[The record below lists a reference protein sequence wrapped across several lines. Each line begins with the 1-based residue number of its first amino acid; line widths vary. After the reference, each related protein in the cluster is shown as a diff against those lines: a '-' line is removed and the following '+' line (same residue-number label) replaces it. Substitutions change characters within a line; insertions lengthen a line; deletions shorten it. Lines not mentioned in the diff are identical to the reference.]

1 MITDLLGE
9 FTYRA
14 PGYALNSKKKVFL
27 VNYLTLIQ
35 PVKTGGLYHAPVDQ
49 ITIKKV
55 FESLL
60 REWGVSNLS
69 DWTLIID
76 ARDEWFMPHVSIN
89 NVLKDWS
96 TKFKKIVIESNSIFD
111 PTDSKYADIHFHPTA
126 CIIINDWYKN
136 LQQENISWN
145 SIKYIKPFIAL
156 ARRPSK
162 ARVLFMKKLFD
173 AGYYPVDLRA
183 SCGSMIDN
191 VPSFYRTKPIML
203 SNPKHSLTSNLSSK
217 SESDHTTQLEE
228 KVNYEELFSPY
239 EWPVYVDGKT
249 ASNDIMVHSD
259 GHHIFYTNAVNV
271 ICESMELDSQPINL
285 SEKTFKAFA
294 WHQIPLWHASPGTV
308 QSVRDLGFDVFDDI
322 FDHSYDSL
330 PYDKRVESLVSQ
342 MHLFKNK
349 YPTIESLNDLRT
361 EIWPRLVA
369 NNQRVEYWV
378 EYESNIRNT
387 LYKK

>member
-14 PGYALNSKKKVFL
+14 PGYALNSEKKIFL

-35 PVKTGGLYHAPVDQ
+35 PVKTGGLHHAPIDRHQ
-49 ITIKKV
+49 AKKI
-55 FESLL
+55 FEEMLIG
-60 REWGVSNLS
+60 WGIDNFSE
-69 DWTLIID
+69 WTLIID
-76 ARDEWFMPHVSIN
+76 ARDEWFRPHISMKKE
-89 NVLKDWS
+89 LRSWS
-96 TKFKKIVIESNSIFD
+96 KKFKKIVIESNSIFD
-111 PTDSKYADIHFHPTA
+111 PSESEYAEIHFHPTT
-126 CIIINDWYKN
+126 CIILNDWYKE
-136 LQQENISWN
+136 LQEENISWN
-145 SIKYIKPFIAL
+145 AIKYTKQFIAL

-162 ARVLFMKKLFD
+162 ARVLFMKRLFD
-173 AGYYPVDLRA
+173 ARFYPVNLRA

-191 VPSFYRTKPIML
+191 IPSFYTTKPIII
-203 SNPKHSLTSNLSSK
+203 SNPKDSLETNLSSD
-217 SESDHTTQLEE
+217 SEPDQTIQLEE
-228 KVNYEELFSPY
+228 HVDYEELFSPY
-239 EWPVYVDGKT
+239 EWPVYVDGKP

-271 ICESMELDSQPINL
+271 ICESMELDNQPINL

-308 QSVRDLGFDVFDDI
+308 QSVRDLGFDVFDDV

-330 PYDKRVESLVSQ
+330 PYDKRVESLVNQ
-342 MHLFKNK
+342 MHDFKNK

-361 EIWPRLVA
+361 ELWPRLVA
-369 NNQRVEYWV
+369 NNQRVNYWV
-378 EYESNIRNT
+378 EYESNIRNN

>member
-96 TKFKKIVIESNSIFD
+96 KKFKKIVIESNSIFD
-111 PTDSKYADIHFHPTA
+111 PAESKYAQIDFHPTT
-126 CIIINDWYKN
+126 CIILNDWYTD
-136 LQQENISWN
+136 LQQKNIDWFK
-145 SIKYIKPFIAL
+145 IQYEKHFIAL

-162 ARVLFMKKLFD
+162 ARVLFVKSLFD
-173 AGYYPVDLRA
+173 AGFYPEILRA
-183 SCGSMIDN
+183 SCGSIIDN
-191 VPSFYRTKPIML
+191 VASFITRKPIIIA
-203 SNPKHSLTSNLSSK
+203 NPKDSLDSNLSSD
-217 SESDHTTQLEE
+217 SESNQTTQLEE
-228 KVNYEELFSPY
+228 IVNYEELFSPY

-249 ASNDIMVHSD
+249 ATDDIMVHTD

-271 ICESMELDSQPINL
+271 VCETMELDSQPINL

-308 QSVRDLGFDVFDDI
+308 QLVRDLGFDVFDDI
-322 FDHSYDSL
+322 IDHSYDSL
-330 PYDKRVESLVSQ
+330 PYEQRKDFVVQQMHNFQQTYPTTESLSK
-342 MHLFKNK
+342 LKRN
-349 YPTIESLNDLRT
+349 
-361 EIWPRLVA
+361 IWSRLVA